1 MVTCKEIDDY
11 LAYAKAHPEWINTE
25 RKLLIENIVLQTL
38 KRDDVFLTKKPTEN
52 VCSIARIIIIRFF
65 RIRNLSMRSHLCT

>member
-25 RKLLIENIVLQTL
+25 RKLLIENIVLPTL
-38 KRDDVFLTKKPTEN
+38 KRDDVF
-52 VCSIARIIIIRFF
+52 F
-65 RIRNLSMRSHLCT
+65 